1 MNVRT
6 HTGQLLGIAVAAAP
20 DPSVM
25 ILVPS
30 ARHSAVVIC
39 GCMSV
44 GKPGIRQGLD
54 VGLGQLALAANEHRI
69 VKLGDLNA
77 HLTQLCGDALQM
89 TRNNILHQNRT
100 AAGCN
105 GCHEGARLDL
115 IRNDGVTAAVQA
127 LYTADLDHIGAGAL
141 NIRTH
146 CIQEVRQIDNV
157 RLLRAVLHNRLTLW
171 PERLRA

>member
-1 MNVRT
+1 M
-6 HTGQLLGIAVAAAP
+6 L
-20 DPSVM
+20 
-25 ILVPS
+25 
-30 ARHSAVVIC
+30 
-39 GCMSV
+39 
-44 GKPGIRQGLD
+44 
-54 VGLGQLALAANEHRI
+54 GLGQLALAANEHRI

-77 HLTQLCGDALQM
+77 HLAQLCGDALQM

-141 NIRTH
+141 TSAPIAFRKFARSTM
-146 CIQEVRQIDNV
+146 CGSFAQFSIIV
-157 RLLRAVLHNRLTLW
+157 
-171 PERLRA
+171 